1 MRKSGLTGD
10 EAYALSKR
18 RGTTEDLGP
27 LKKEIG
33 LLKEDLGYVNN
44 ATFYEILIKK
54 NVDVKYKVDGAKPI
68 FNNQYNLFMLQ
79 NTDNTKTSIYEA
91 KKGIEYTIRGF
102 GNNDE
107 LTHPFALFSPTLKTS
122 AEESFPSKDG
132 EKFVGNTSEYKY
144 WEAKY
149 TPVSNGYF
157 YVSGDN
163 SSVNYNGKSKILKK
177 NNGVYMKNGV
187 ITHFIKIGD
196 DKLLCREFKR
206 FRINNLFDIYKMY
219 IGKIE
224 NDAISILKE
233 LGTSDGD
240 TIGPISIH
248 RKDTDNWIGEWSGGV
263 HGKTISGIEYP
274 TAEQTSLKIIC
285 DGNEITK
292 DGLYYGNITII
303 AENDLYF
310 PQTITSGSFASA
322 TKAIE
327 ETRRYTLIDKM
338 EVDVTIKPVADNF
351 CCNRYYGC
359 QFYKYDG
366 ITLYVPNSEKQV
378 TLNPTEKF
386 NFTKQENTVIMDCA
400 SGGQYRI
407 TLYNYGL
414 GNFGYNDGTGELP
427 FGYFETFDKGYFVP
441 VGNKNVYMDTS
452 KCYKWHGVYDYQ
464 F

>member
-10 EAYALSKR
+10 EAYALSKHKK
-18 RGTTEDLGP
+18 TTEDLGP
-27 LKKEIG
+27 LKKE
-33 LLKEDLGYVNN
+33 LSQLKEDLGNVNN
-44 ATFYEILIKK
+44 TIFNEILIKK
-54 NVDVKYKVDGAKPI
+54 YVDVEYKVDGAKPI

-79 NTDNTKTSIYEA
+79 NTHNTKTSIYEA

-149 TPVSNGYF
+149 TPTSNGYF
-157 YVSGDN
+157 YVSGAD
-163 SSVNYNGKSKILKK
+163 SSVTYNGKSKILKK
-177 NNGVYMKNGV
+177 SNGVYVKNGV
-187 ITHFIKIGD
+187 ITHFVKIGD

-206 FRINNLFDIYKMY
+206 FRVNNLFDIYKMY

-224 NDAISILKE
+224 NGAISISKE

-240 TIGPISIH
+240 TIGSISIH
-248 RKDTDNWIGEWSGGV
+248 RKDTDNWVGEWSGGV

>member
-18 RGTTEDLGP
+18 RKVTEDLGP
-27 LKKEIG
+27 LKKELG
-33 LLKEDLGYVNN
+33 QLKEDLGYVNN
-44 ATFYEILIKK
+44 AIFNEILIKK
-54 NVDVKYKVDGAKPI
+54 YVDVEYKVDGAKPI

-79 NTDNTKTSIYEA
+79 NASNAKTSIYKA
-91 KKGIEYTIRGF
+91 KKGIEYAIRGF
-102 GNNDE
+102 GNNDKVY
-107 LTHPFALFSPTLKTS
+107 PFALFSPTLKTS
-122 AEESFPSKDG
+122 AEEGFSTKDG
-132 EKFVGNTSEYKY
+132 EKFAGNTSEYKY

-149 TPVSNGYF
+149 TPASNGYF
-157 YVSGDN
+157 YVSGAD
-163 SSVNYNGKSKILKK
+163 SSVTYNGKSKILKK
-177 NNGVYMKNGV
+177 NNGVYVKNGV
-187 ITHFIKIGD
+187 ITHFVKIGD

-206 FRINNLFDIYKMY
+206 FRVNNLFDIYKMY

-224 NDAISILKE
+224 NGAISISKE

-240 TIGPISIH
+240 TISPISIH
-248 RKDTDNWIGEWSGGV
+248 RKDTDNWVGEWSGGV

-378 TLNPTEKF
+378 TLNPTKKF